1 MGTHR
6 LEACSCGLLKTV
18 DTTPS
23 GDPEVG
29 TDEVGA
35 EKCPVS
41 VE

>member
-6 LEACSCGLLKTV
+6 LEVCSCGLLKTV

-29 TDEVGA
+29 TDEVAGILR
-35 EKCPVS
+35 S
-41 VE
+41 THT